1 MRMEATISASAAG
14 FESIFDSQS
23 VSAAQ
28 GQFVD
33 SWDDCYDCNYNC
45 EECNST

>member
-1 MRMEATISASAAG
+1 MEATISASAAG

-23 VSAAQ
+23 ANVAQ
-28 GQFVD
+28 MQFAD

-45 EECNST
+45 EECDNT